1 MSILKKGSTGALV
14 KQLQRRL
21 NLIDDGAFGNN
32 TELAVKDWQK
42 KNGLKD
48 DGIVGN
54 MTWTKMFPMQIPTSI
69 FPLHKLR
76 LTIPDEVILQIPD
89 TATKF
94 NINNPLRLAHFLSQ
108 CSHESGNFSVV
119 YENLNYDALGLFKIF
134 PAYFPTMA
142 LAQQYQYKAELIASR
157 VYGNRMGNGD
167 EVSKEGW
174 IYRGRGYIQLTGK
187 NNYRAFDAF
196 VDEDILNNP
205 DLVATKYPLLS
216 AAWFFHTNRIWNIC
230 DIGATEPVIR
240 EVTRKVNG
248 GFNGIDD
255 RIAKFNIF
263 YPLLK

>member
-21 NLIDDGAFGNN
+21 NLFDDGAFGNN

-42 KNGLKD
+42 KNDLKD

-76 LTIPDEVILQIPD
+76 LTIPDDVILQIPD

-108 CSHESGNFSVV
+108 CSHESGNFGVV
-119 YENLNYDALGLFKIF
+119 YENLNYDALGLCKTF

-142 LAQQYQYKAELIASR
+142 LAQQYQYKPELIASR

-174 IYRGRGYIQLTGK
+174 IHRGRGYIQLTGK

-216 AAWFFHTNRIWNIC
+216 AAWFFHTNRPN
-230 DIGATEPVIR
+230 
-240 EVTRKVNG
+240 
-248 GFNGIDD
+248 
-255 RIAKFNIF
+255 
-263 YPLLK
+263 PLFVKLLER